1 MFGIETDFGMLI
13 VVVVVVEGCGFV
25 ELLLDVAVTDVD
37 APLFFQGFKFR
48 ASNFFNLISSHLLK
62 LSSTGFFTALPP
74 FANID
79 NFAKSNFGAA
89 ALPPPL
95 LLLPAT
101 AATAVKLKLLDFF
114 IVVDCAAEAIA
125 ANVDDDEGFSVDFLS
140 RSLSNFFSSGCQT
153 S

>member
-1 MFGIETDFGMLI
+1 MFGIETDFGMLFD
-13 VVVVVVEGCGFV
+13 VVVVVCCGFV

-37 APLFFQGFKFR
+37 VPLFFQGFKLR

-79 NFAKSNFGAA
+79 NFARSNFGGA
-89 ALPPPL
+89 ALPP
-95 LLLPAT
+95 LLLPA
-101 AATAVKLKLLDFF
+101 AAAVKLKLLDFF
-114 IVVDCAAEAIA
+114 IVVGCATDAIA
-125 ANVDDDEGFSVDFLS
+125 ANVDDDEGFNVDFLS